1 MAQRIQTIFVDD
13 LDGSEAAGTVR
24 FGVDGADYEIDL
36 SAAHARALAEALEK
50 YIAAGRRVSSS
61 PARRPGRSR
70 RAPAAGP
77 DSAAVRAWAKSHGIK
92 VSDRGRIPTDVIAK
106 FNAAAGA

>member
-13 LDGSEAAGTVR
+13 LDGSEAVGTVR

-36 SAAHARALAEALEK
+36 SAAHARALAEALQK
-50 YIAAGRRVSSS
+50 YIAAGRKVSNG
-61 PARRPGRSR
+61 PVRRPGRSR
-70 RAPAAGP
+70 RATSGP

-92 VSDRGRIPTDVIAK
+92 VSDRGRIPTEVIAK

>member
-36 SAAHARALAEALEK
+36 SAAHAKALGEALEK
-50 YIAAGRRVSSS
+50 YVAAGRKVSS
-61 PARRPGRSR
+61 PARRPGRTR
-70 RAPAAGP
+70 RASVSGP

-92 VSDRGRIPTDVIAK
+92 VSDRGRIPTEVIAK